1 MNCQAVNNKVESLSH
16 LTSGE
21 SGLVVTVDGG
31 KRSRQKLFDLG
42 IVPGKVISVVQ
53 GARRHPYIVR
63 VGETK
68 IMLGWGMVEK
78 IYVSA
83 PKE

>member
-1 MNCQAVNNKVESLSH
+1 MNCQAVNNKVQSLSN

-21 SGLVVTVDGG
+21 SALVVTVDGG
-31 KRSRQKLFDLG
+31 KGSRQKLFDLG

-53 GARRHPYIVR
+53 GAKRHPYIVR

-78 IYVSA
+78 IYVTAS
-83 PKE
+83 KE

>member
-1 MNCQAVNNKVESLSH
+1 M
-16 LTSGE
+16 
-21 SGLVVTVDGG
+21 VTIEGG
-31 KRSRQKLFDLG
+31 KGSRQRLFDLG
-42 IVPGKVISVVQ
+42 IVPGKTISVVQ
-53 GARRHPYIVR
+53 GAKRHPYIVR

-83 PKE
+83 FAK

>member
-1 MNCQAVNNKVESLSH
+1 MNCQAVNSKVQPLSC
-16 LTSGE
+16 LPQGGSA
-21 SGLVVTVDGG
+21 LVVTIEGG
-31 KRSRQKLFDLG
+31 KGSRQRLFDLG

-53 GARRHPYIVR
+53 GAKRHPYIVR

-78 IYVSA
+78 IYVSGIE
-83 PKE
+83 K

>member
-1 MNCQAVNNKVESLSH
+1 MNCQAVNNRVKSLSH

-83 PKE
+83 PKG

>member
-1 MNCQAVNNKVESLSH
+1 MNCQAVNSKVYPLSH
-16 LTSGE
+16 LPPGGSA
-21 SGLVVTVDGG
+21 LVVTIEGG
-31 KRSRQKLFDLG
+31 KGSRQKLFDLG
-42 IVPGKVISVVQ
+42 IVPGKVIAVIQ
-53 GARRHPYIVR
+53 GAKRHPYIVR

-83 PKE
+83 MEE